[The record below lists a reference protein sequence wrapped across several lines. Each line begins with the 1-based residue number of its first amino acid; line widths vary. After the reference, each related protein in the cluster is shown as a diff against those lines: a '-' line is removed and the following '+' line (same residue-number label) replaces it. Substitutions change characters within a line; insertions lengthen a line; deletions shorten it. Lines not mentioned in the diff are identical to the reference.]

1 MNSPCFLTIHVPKG
15 VLNGAD
21 CCPVIRSSRVG
32 QMRASNLFQMQA
44 MQSLNSS
51 LIAVSWTAV
60 ADTILNLILN
70 QKKEERENANDS
82 NTALEWQM
90 H

>member
-1 MNSPCFLTIHVPKG
+1 
-15 VLNGAD
+15 
-21 CCPVIRSSRVG
+21 
-32 QMRASNLFQMQA
+32 MRASNLFQMQA

>member
-1 MNSPCFLTIHVPKG
+1 
-15 VLNGAD
+15 
-21 CCPVIRSSRVG
+21 
-32 QMRASNLFQMQA
+32 

-90 H
+90 HWRIQQLWKSLKEISWAMHISKDDKCQG